1 MKEYKSL
8 TELIPEMEPDEIFYK
23 RIFLEYPEAHLN
35 HAHTVEEI
43 E

>member
-23 RIFLEYPEAHLN
+23 RIFLEYPELIWTRH
-35 HAHTVEEI
+35 I
-43 E
+43 QWKK